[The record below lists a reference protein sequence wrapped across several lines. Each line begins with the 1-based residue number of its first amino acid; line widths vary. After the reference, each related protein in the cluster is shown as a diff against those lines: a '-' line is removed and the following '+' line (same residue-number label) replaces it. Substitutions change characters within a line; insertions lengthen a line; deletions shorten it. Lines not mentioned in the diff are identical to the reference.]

1 MGRLLS
7 FLCSLLVILAIFE
20 SCYRRTSNLITLE
33 SAISG
38 ADCHRGNEIIVLT
51 QSSVKDLCR
60 SKGYSQLL
68 SRAKKDNYRCLISDI
83 SSLKYYFSK
92 GILGITSTPWVL
104 SLSNGYLVESE
115 SLTDYIDNKK
125 YLIENSKLVTDKLRL
140 YFSLYANNTPDIDSC
155 GIEALLHED
164 RDSFSSNYLN
174 YLANKS
180 DSLKDTLLQESVLNA
195 YNEVEDSLLNVIYVK
210 LLRENRT
217 LKGLEDPLV
226 FPVRV
231 FDLGEVY
238 NGTLVELLV
247 PFYNISRES
256 AYIYN
261 ISVSCN
267 CLSVEC
273 EDRIIRDNDK
283 HVLKVSYDVGNTK
296 ELIKKSIVVI
306 SDNKKPE
313 IIEILAKVI

>member
-1 MGRLLS
+1 M
-7 FLCSLLVILAIFE
+7 
-20 SCYRRTSNLITLE
+20 
-33 SAISG
+33 
-38 ADCHRGNEIIVLT
+38 
-51 QSSVKDLCR
+51 
-60 SKGYSQLL
+60 
-68 SRAKKDNYRCLISDI
+68 
-83 SSLKYYFSK
+83 
-92 GILGITSTPWVL
+92 
-104 SLSNGYLVESE
+104 
-115 SLTDYIDNKK
+115 
-125 YLIENSKLVTDKLRL
+125 
-140 YFSLYANNTPDIDSC
+140 
-155 GIEALLHED
+155 
-164 RDSFSSNYLN
+164 
-174 YLANKS
+174 
-180 DSLKDTLLQESVLNA
+180 
-195 YNEVEDSLLNVIYVK
+195 EDSLLNVIYVK

-217 LKGLEDPLV
+217 LKGLEDPIV

-247 PFYNISRES
+247 PCYNISRES